1 MLVPKL
7 VDSVSAPL
15 LDFPIAIAIVHIVVV
30 DDHPAPGRDV
40 AVQPSQRQQRRLIQV
55 AIKAQQRNWLRRSV
69 LGQCLLKY
77 PLHEMD
83 VAVVVDAIACKG
95 AAHALERRGVVVGAL
110 TNETHWRVWHANK
123 AFGVKEFQSSSLL
136 DVNVWLLVL

>member
-1 MLVPKL
+1 MTT
-7 VDSVSAPL
+7 
-15 LDFPIAIAIVHIVVV
+15 
-30 DDHPAPGRDV
+30 
-40 AVQPSQRQQRRLIQV
+40 QRRLITGRHSGAATQLASAV
-55 AIKAQQRNWLRRSV
+55 GAA
-69 LGQCLLKY
+69 QCLLKY
-77 PLHEMD
+77 PIHEMD
-83 VAVVVDAIACKG
+83 VAVVVDAIARKG